1 MPAIDNLIDALTW
14 RKQYRCNNLFLDI
27 NSCQNSYI
35 STNSMLSILIPT
47 YNYNAFP
54 LAEALVVQLRKTT
67 ITYELIC
74 IDDGS
79 FSALNTDNQKINNL
93 KNATFIA
100 HHKNLGRNANRQ
112 FLAEQAN
119 YDWLLFIDSD
129 TIPKH
134 DHFIADYIPFFEKA
148 HDVIFGGFA
157 YQKNTDPK
165 KSLRYNFGKSREEV
179 KASKRNSM
187 PYKVIISANF
197 LIKKDIFMTL
207 NKSVTTNIYGLDYLF
222 GAMLKQ
228 NHINVF
234 HADNEVYHL
243 GIDENADYLR
253 KTKRAIEALTL
264 IKTSTE
270 IKTHDISL
278 LKAYEKLKKVGLRNL
293 FSHLVKIAN
302 PLIEKNLLG
311 SKPKLFL
318 FDIYRL
324 AHFITR
330 SK

>member
-1 MPAIDNLIDALTW
+1 
-14 RKQYRCNNLFLDI
+14 
-27 NSCQNSYI
+27 
-35 STNSMLSILIPT
+35 MLSILIPT
-47 YNYNAFP
+47 YNHNALP
-54 LAEALVVQLRKTT
+54 LAEALSIQLKKTS
-67 ITYELIC
+67 ITYEIIC
-74 IDDGS
+74 VDDGS
-79 FSALNTDNQKINNL
+79 SSTLNIENQKINSL

-100 HHKNLGRNANRQ
+100 RDKNVGRNANRQ

-119 YDWLLFIDSD
+119 FDWLLFIDSD

-134 DHFIADYIPFFEKA
+134 QNFIENYIPFFQKEYEA
-148 HDVIFGGFA
+148 IFGGFA
-157 YQKNTDPK
+157 YQKNTDSK

-179 KASKRNSM
+179 KAYKRNLI

-197 LIKKDIFMTL
+197 LIKKEVFIAL
-207 NKSVTTNIYGLDYLF
+207 NKQVTANIYGLDYLF

-228 NHINVF
+228 NNIKVF
-234 HADNEVYHL
+234 HLDNEVYHL
-243 GIDENADYLR
+243 GIDTNEDYLR

-264 IKTSTE
+264 IKQSSQ

-278 LKAYEKLKKVGLRNL
+278 LKAYEKLKKIGLKNL
-293 FSHLVKIAN
+293 FWHFLKIAN
-302 PLIEKNLLG
+302 PFIEKNLLG

-324 AHFITR
+324 GHFITL